1 MQAKFKVTTA
11 RPLGLIMSAICRPH
25 FTISFLVLHPKL
37 NRLDCLSRTTGT
49 LQGFASHIDVID
61 EERYD
66 TGVKAAKNEKE
77 MWSVLIKIQ
86 EMNQKIYEMKS
97 RLKRPNPKRVK
108 LDFKNRQAGDVKV
121 PRERFAKSYGGVC
134 F

>member
-1 MQAKFKVTTA
+1 MPEAKFKVTTA

-77 MWSVLIKIQ
+77 KEEVIDWRKNVEAMSGMEGRK
-86 EMNQKIYEMKS
+86 
-97 RLKRPNPKRVK
+97 K
-108 LDFKNRQAGDVKV
+108 LLDD
-121 PRERFAKSYGGVC
+121 C
-134 F
+134 

>member
-1 MQAKFKVTTA
+1 MPEAKFKVTTA

-77 MWSVLIKIQ
+77 VLPCDQVVGPSSESK
-86 EMNQKIYEMKS
+86 
-97 RLKRPNPKRVK
+97 K
-108 LDFKNRQAGDVKV
+108 LFTSLFQGKNKGTNMSENV
-121 PRERFAKSYGGVC
+121 
-134 F
+134 